1 MLFNSPEFVLGFL
14 PVVVAG
20 FFLLGRVAGRDW
32 AMRWLLAAG
41 LFFYGWW
48 NAKFVLL
55 LAGSIIAN
63 FTRSASAS
71 CAWRSRASSVPRA
84 AG

>member
-14 PVVVAG
+14 PASLAG
-20 FFLLGRVAGRDW
+20 FFLLGRFAGRDW

-48 NAKFVLL
+48 NAKFALL

-63 FTRSASAS
+63 HWAASAFANPPS
-71 CAWRSRASSVPRA
+71 PASVARPD